1 MADRNHELSESPERE
16 GSSLGRWGRGR
27 KWTPWWREGHLTW
40 KPPPGMSVSLPG
52 VEQESRSLAH
62 LEWEVA
68 ALLGWR
74 CVGVLL
80 GMRGLLWT

>member
-1 MADRNHELSESPERE
+1 
-16 GSSLGRWGRGR
+16 
-27 KWTPWWREGHLTW
+27 
-40 KPPPGMSVSLPG
+40 MSVSLPG

-62 LEWEVA
+62 LEREVA
-68 ALLGWR
+68 ALLGYR